1 MQRPR
6 HASRGGLRATDR
18 AVRHPL
24 RMTLAQ
30 AAPAATTPDAPVHRD
45 WTSLGLAG
53 YGAALGG
60 LLFSV
65 AHRGILDDGY
75 ITLSYGEVSHFLG
88 PRDGLT

>member
-1 MQRPR
+1 
-6 HASRGGLRATDR
+6 
-18 AVRHPL
+18 
-24 RMTLAQ
+24 MTLAQ